1 MLGGSMPRFSRS
13 LCAIA
18 LFSLGVDAFATDIAT
33 IKVLQGMVTIER
45 SGQHLA
51 GSLGFGLLEGDQII
65 TGTDGSVG
73 ITFEDNSLLSLG
85 PNSQLAV
92 DRFQFNSTTH
102 DGEFQTSLKQGKLAV
117 ISGKIAKHKVD
128 AMKVRTPASI
138 IGVRGTEFVV
148 DVAATK

>member
-1 MLGGSMPRFSRS
+1 MSESTRW
-13 LCAIA
+13 LCGISI
-18 LFSLGVDAFATDIAT
+18 LLLGVRVFAAEIAT
-33 IKVLQGMVTIER
+33 IKVLRGTVTIER
-45 SGQHLA
+45 SGQHLT
-51 GSLGFGLLEGDQII
+51 GNLGFGLLEGDQVI
-65 TGTDGSVG
+65 TGTDSSVG

-102 DGEFQTSLKQGKLAV
+102 DGEFQASLKQGKLAV
-117 ISGKIAKHKVD
+117 VSGKIAKHKED

>member
-1 MLGGSMPRFSRS
+1 MSESARW
-13 LCAIA
+13 LCAISLLLLGPH
-18 LFSLGVDAFATDIAT
+18 LFAAEIAT
-33 IKVLQGMVTIER
+33 IKIMQGTVAIER
-45 SGQHLA
+45 GGQHLA

-65 TGTDGSVG
+65 TGSDGSVG
-73 ITFEDNSLLSLG
+73 FTFEDNSLLSLG
-85 PNSQLAV
+85 PNSQLVV

-117 ISGKIAKHKVD
+117 VSGKIAKHKED

-148 DVAATK
+148 DVAAKK